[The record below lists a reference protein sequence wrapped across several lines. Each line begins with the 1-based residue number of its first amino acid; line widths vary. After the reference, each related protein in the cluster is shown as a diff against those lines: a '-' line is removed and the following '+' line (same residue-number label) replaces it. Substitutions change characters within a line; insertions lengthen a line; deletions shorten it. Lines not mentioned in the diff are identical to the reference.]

1 MIYGFDTS
9 DETAATAALLVYV
22 VWRSRDKARFKIT
35 PDVWGQVERFVK
47 DSAKRATRIPEF
59 IEAVKSARRLNA
71 PTLHPRHMEVG
82 LSGEIPLAVVYDES
96 GKLSHAVQFS
106 RDRDTGLREFGTQVL
121 ERADHAADIR
131 AVAMTRARLDDAVPD
146 RWHRLHGDSDLVF
159 VGLRRDESRA
169 RQITLNRLGVI
180 HKPATGI
187 TRAAPLAG
195 LRTIDV
201 AAIVVSRGLP
211 VLSLYE
217 RDGFGARSSTRVPRA
232 SHSIRETML
241 AELRESDP
249 PAYAS
254 LCQLYPEIAGRAPE
268 EIGEGAA

>member
-1 MIYGFDTS
+1 MRH
-9 DETAATAALLVYV
+9 EAEAARLWARHPTHRRRVDRARAIIAAALARASRPYV
-22 VWRSRDKARFKIT
+22 AFSA
-35 PDVWGQVERFVK
+35 GK
-47 DSAKRATRIPEF
+47 DSAAMLALVREQAPA
-59 IEAVKSARRLNA
+59 IEARMLTWPETELLGDYVRTVEAWRSL
-71 PTLHPRHMEVG
+71 G
-82 LSGEIPLAVVYDES
+82 
-96 GKLSHAVQFS
+96 
-106 RDRDTGLREFGTQVL
+106 
-121 ERADHAADIR
+121 ADIR